1 MNCKNIQ
8 QPTSDIRH
16 PTSNIQWGIEQE
28 ETERTEGF
36 TPRRKDAKKDKVFT
50 DRNGYDRSGRDE
62 ANGFISGRRKLVG
75 LLSQNGKIDRPVL
88 LLRT

>member
-8 QPTSDIRH
+8 QPTSDIQH
-16 PTSNIQWGIEQE
+16 PVGERPVEQG

-36 TPRRKDAKKDKVFT
+36 TLRRKDAKKDKVFT

>member
-8 QPTSDIRH
+8 QPTSDIQH
-16 PTSNIQWGIEQE
+16 PVGERPVEQG

-62 ANGFISGRRKLVG
+62 ANGFISGRR
-75 LLSQNGKIDRPVL
+75 NPVVYYPKTG
-88 LLRT
+88 R